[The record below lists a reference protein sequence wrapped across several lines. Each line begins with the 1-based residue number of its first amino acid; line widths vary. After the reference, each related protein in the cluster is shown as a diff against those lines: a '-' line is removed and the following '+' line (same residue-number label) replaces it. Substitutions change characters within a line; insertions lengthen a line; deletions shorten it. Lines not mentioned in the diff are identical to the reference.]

1 MSRINP
7 RKPASAAFQRPVIRC
22 AIFDLDDTLYD
33 CMGQRVRP
41 AHRHAAQAMVDAGL
55 KANVEAVYRA
65 RMSAF
70 RRDPTLRYIDA
81 EVCRQFQADDPERI
95 SEAARDAYFH
105 CPVGKLTLF
114 SGTLPLLRFLHGN
127 GVRVFIVSFGEPA
140 TQRAKTKALGLDNEP
155 SVEAI
160 FYADRD
166 KLLTKEA
173 AFRNIQKQTGVPVEQ
188 ILVVGDR
195 PLSEIRAG
203 NDLGMHTVRIHRGE
217 FISQE
222 PAGPE
227 EQPDYVV
234 KSISEVRKLPFA
246 FGTSLKHKGKK

>member
-1 MSRINP
+1 VSQINP
-7 RKPASAAFQRPVIRC
+7 RKTASAAISQPVIRC

-55 KANVEAVYRA
+55 NADVEAVYSA
-65 RMSAF
+65 RMKAF
-70 RRDPTLRYIDA
+70 RKDPTLRYIDA
-81 EVCRQFQADDPERI
+81 EVCRQFHAVDHEKI
-95 SEAARDAYFH
+95 SQAARDAYFH

-114 SGTLPLLRFLHGN
+114 SGTLPLLRFLHAN

-173 AFRNIQKQTGVPVEQ
+173 AFRNIQQQTGVPAEQ

-234 KSISEVRKLPFA
+234 KNISEVRKLPFS
-246 FGTSLKHKGKK
+246 FGSVKS